1 MNPSK
6 VEEEDKVPNIA
17 FANAGTHPR
26 TMMVMHFNT
35 DVAVATVERSWWS
48 QNVASLAYTQ

>member
-6 VEEEDKVPNIA
+6 IEEEDKVPNIA
-17 FANAGTHPR
+17 FTNASTHPR
-26 TMMVMHFNT
+26 TMMVMYFNT
-35 DVAVATVERSWWS
+35 DVAVTTVERSWWS